1 MYLNLSKTISEVRLV
16 KAGFTDPTIA
26 SDNCNCVLPF
36 KLTKNLKLSM
46 FQFKINHHI
55 LYTCDKLL
63 KAKIT
68 DSDSYHVC
76 ELKQT
81 VEHLFEDQ
89 SQTFLPWSDLNH
101 KTFLLI
107 NYY

>member
-1 MYLNLSKTISEVRLV
+1 
-16 KAGFTDPTIA
+16 
-26 SDNCNCVLPF
+26 
-36 KLTKNLKLSM
+36 M

-81 VEHLFEDQ
+81 VEHLFEECQ
-89 SQTFLPWSDLNH
+89 HVHFFSSSPVAIIKVACLSFWFCAFCLR
-101 KTFLLI
+101 
-107 NYY
+107 